1 MGVAMPKKTIDEKLA
16 AAQERV
22 NKFKHIKRQID
33 TRAKIVTGGG
43 FIAAI
48 RTNQQVRNWYL
59 KNLSVIYP
67 RQQDLDAAMDVIEE
81 MRNLS
86 QDDNTAPN
94 PAPTNVNHSTITDQN
109 PRTQT
114 NHQTPEYG
122 RQV

>member
-1 MGVAMPKKTIDEKLA
+1 MSKKTIDEKLA

-22 NKFKHIKRQID
+22 NKLKHSKRQID
-33 TRAKIVTGGG
+33 TRVKVVTGGG

-48 RTNQQVRNWYL
+48 RKNQQVRNWYL
-59 KNLSVIYP
+59 KNLNVIYP
-67 RQQDLDAAMDVIEE
+67 RPQDFDAAMDVIEE

-86 QDDNTAPN
+86 QADNTASN
-94 PAPTNVNHSTITDQN
+94 PASANVSHSSITDQS

-114 NHQTPEYG
+114 NQQTPEYG